1 MALGDAVVVCS
12 TTFEGLKKTVEETL
26 PNTSLAGVK
35 YSYRTASNTQH
46 TFSSMVILYL
56 PV

>member
-12 TTFEGLKKTVEETL
+12 TTFEGAKKTAEETL
-26 PNTSLAGVK
+26 GTLAGVK

-46 TFSSMVILYL
+46 SHFPLW
-56 PV
+56 

>member
-12 TTFEGLKKTVEETL
+12 TTFEGVKETVEETL
-26 PNTSLAGVK
+26 RSLAGVK

-46 TFSSMVILYL
+46 SHFPLW
-56 PV
+56 